1 MENHLIQGDFKM
13 FDTLYN
19 TIDKILP
26 FQRLSHTIMKN
37 AFIAILII
45 TPLFG
50 LLSTM
55 VVSNKMSFFAD
66 SLGHGAFTGIAVG
79 ILLGGIDPMWGATLF
94 SVCFAIA
101 ITIIKNK
108 GTSSTDTIIGVFSS
122 TSIALGLVLMS
133 FSSSLSKFT
142 SYLVGDLL
150 SISKN
155 EIILLIFVFITV
167 IVLWTLIFNKLLVT
181 SLNTSLA
188 NSRGMNT
195 LLIEIIFTCTIAVI
209 VTLTI
214 RWVGLLIIN
223 SLLVLPAAAARNIS
237 KNVRQYHLFSVLIAV
252 FSGITGLIISYYL
265 NTVTGATIVL
275 ISSVIFFITLI
286 IRRKF
291 I

>member
-1 MENHLIQGDFKM
+1 M

-19 TIDKILP
+19 AIDLILP
-26 FQRLSHTIMKN
+26 FQWLSHTFMKN
-37 AFIAILII
+37 AFIAIVII

-94 SVCFAIA
+94 SICFAIA

-122 TSIALGLVLMS
+122 TSIALGLVLIS
-133 FSSSLSKFT
+133 FSSSLSKFS

-150 SISKN
+150 SISQN
-155 EIILLIFVFITV
+155 QIILLIFVFIAI
-167 IVLWTLIFNKLLVT
+167 IVLWSLIFNKLLVT

-209 VTLTI
+209 VTITI

-223 SLLVLPAAAARNIS
+223 SLLLLPAAESRNIS
-237 KNVRQYHLFSVLIAV
+237 RNIRQYHLFSILIAI
-252 FSGITGLIISYYL
+252 FSGIVGLIISYYL

-275 ISSVIFFITLI
+275 VASVIFFITLF

-291 I
+291 L

>member
-1 MENHLIQGDFKM
+1 MI
-13 FDTLYN
+13 DTLYN
-19 TIDKILP
+19 AIDLILP
-26 FQRLSHTIMKN
+26 FQWLSHTFMKN
-37 AFIAILII
+37 AFIAIVII

-94 SVCFAIA
+94 SICFAIA

-133 FSSSLSKFT
+133 FSSSLSKFS

-150 SISKN
+150 SISQN
-155 EIILLIFVFITV
+155 QIILLIFVFIAI
-167 IVLWTLIFNKLLVT
+167 IVLWSLIFNKLLVT

-209 VTLTI
+209 VTITI

-223 SLLVLPAAAARNIS
+223 SLLVLPAAASRNIS
-237 KNVRQYHLFSVLIAV
+237 RNIRQYHLFSILIAI
-252 FSGITGLIISYYL
+252 FSGIVGLIISYYL

-275 ISSVIFFITLI
+275 VASVIFFITLF

-291 I
+291 L

>member
-1 MENHLIQGDFKM
+1 M

-19 TIDKILP
+19 AIDLILP
-26 FQRLSHTIMKN
+26 FQWLSHTFMKN
-37 AFIAILII
+37 AFIAIIII

-94 SVCFAIA
+94 SICFAIA

-133 FSSSLSKFT
+133 FSSSLSKFS

-150 SISKN
+150 SISQNK
-155 EIILLIFVFITV
+155 IILLIFVFIAI
-167 IVLWTLIFNKLLVT
+167 IVLWSLIFNKLLVT

-209 VTLTI
+209 VTITI

-223 SLLVLPAAAARNIS
+223 SLLVLPAAASRNIS
-237 KNVRQYHLFSVLIAV
+237 RNIRQYHLFSILIAI
-252 FSGITGLIISYYL
+252 FSGIVGLIISYYL

-275 ISSVIFFITLI
+275 VASVIFFITLF

-291 I
+291 L

>member
-1 MENHLIQGDFKM
+1 M

-19 TIDKILP
+19 AIDLILP
-26 FQRLSHTIMKN
+26 FQWLSHTFMKN
-37 AFIAILII
+37 AFIAIIII

-79 ILLGGIDPMWGATLF
+79 ILLGGIDPMCGATLF
-94 SVCFAIA
+94 SICFAIA

-133 FSSSLSKFT
+133 FSSSLSKFS

-150 SISKN
+150 SISQN
-155 EIILLIFVFITV
+155 QIILLIFVFIAI
-167 IVLWTLIFNKLLVT
+167 IVLWSLIFNKLLVT

-209 VTLTI
+209 VTITI

-223 SLLVLPAAAARNIS
+223 SLLVLPAAASRNIS
-237 KNVRQYHLFSVLIAV
+237 RNIRQYHLFSILIAI
-252 FSGITGLIISYYL
+252 FSGIVGLIISYYL

-275 ISSVIFFITLI
+275 VASVIFFITLF

-291 I
+291 L

>member
-1 MENHLIQGDFKM
+1 M

-19 TIDKILP
+19 AIDLILP
-26 FQRLSHTIMKN
+26 FQWLSHTFMKN
-37 AFIAILII
+37 AFIAIIII

-79 ILLGGIDPMWGATLF
+79 ILLGGIDPMWDATLF
-94 SVCFAIA
+94 SICFAIA

-133 FSSSLSKFT
+133 FSSSLSKFS

-150 SISKN
+150 SISQN
-155 EIILLIFVFITV
+155 QIILLIFVFIAI
-167 IVLWTLIFNKLLVT
+167 IVLWSLIFNKLLVT

-209 VTLTI
+209 VTITI

-223 SLLVLPAAAARNIS
+223 SLLVLPAAASRNIS
-237 KNVRQYHLFSVLIAV
+237 RNIRQYHLFSILIAI
-252 FSGITGLIISYYL
+252 FSGIVGLIISYYL

-275 ISSVIFFITLI
+275 VASVIFFITLF

-291 I
+291 L

>member
-1 MENHLIQGDFKM
+1 M

-19 TIDKILP
+19 AIDLILP
-26 FQRLSHTIMKN
+26 FQWLSHTFMKN
-37 AFIAILII
+37 AFIAIIII

-94 SVCFAIA
+94 SICFAIA
-101 ITIIKNK
+101 ITIIKHK

-133 FSSSLSKFT
+133 FSSSLSKFS

-150 SISKN
+150 SISQN
-155 EIILLIFVFITV
+155 QIILLIFVFIAI
-167 IVLWTLIFNKLLVT
+167 IVLWSLIFNKLLVT

-209 VTLTI
+209 VTITI

-223 SLLVLPAAAARNIS
+223 SLLVLPAAASRNIS
-237 KNVRQYHLFSVLIAV
+237 RNIRQYHLFSILIAI
-252 FSGITGLIISYYL
+252 FSGIVGLIISYYL

-275 ISSVIFFITLI
+275 VASVIFFITLF

-291 I
+291 L

>member
-1 MENHLIQGDFKM
+1 M

-19 TIDKILP
+19 AIDLILP
-26 FQRLSHTIMKN
+26 FQWLSHT
-37 AFIAILII
+37 FIAIIII

-94 SVCFAIA
+94 SICFAIA

-133 FSSSLSKFT
+133 FSSSLSKFS

-150 SISKN
+150 SISQN
-155 EIILLIFVFITV
+155 QIILLIFVFIAI
-167 IVLWTLIFNKLLVT
+167 IVLWSLIFNKLLVT

-209 VTLTI
+209 VTITI

-223 SLLVLPAAAARNIS
+223 SLLVLPAAASRNIS
-237 KNVRQYHLFSVLIAV
+237 RNIRQYHLFSILIAI
-252 FSGITGLIISYYL
+252 FSGIVGLIISYYL

-275 ISSVIFFITLI
+275 VASVIFFITLF

-291 I
+291 L

>member
-1 MENHLIQGDFKM
+1 M

-19 TIDKILP
+19 AIDLILP
-26 FQRLSHTIMKN
+26 FQWLSHTFMKN
-37 AFIAILII
+37 AFIAIIII

-94 SVCFAIA
+94 SICFAIA

-133 FSSSLSKFT
+133 FSSSLSKFS

-150 SISKN
+150 SISQN
-155 EIILLIFVFITV
+155 QIILLIFVFIDI
-167 IVLWTLIFNKLLVT
+167 IVLWSLIFNKLLVT

-209 VTLTI
+209 VTITI

-223 SLLVLPAAAARNIS
+223 SLLVLPAAASRNIS
-237 KNVRQYHLFSVLIAV
+237 RNIRQYHLFSILIAI
-252 FSGITGLIISYYL
+252 FSGIVGLIISYYL

-275 ISSVIFFITLI
+275 VASVIFFITLF

-291 I
+291 L

>member
-1 MENHLIQGDFKM
+1 M

-19 TIDKILP
+19 AIDLILP
-26 FQRLSHTIMKN
+26 FQWLSHTFMKN
-37 AFIAILII
+37 AFIAIIII

-94 SVCFAIA
+94 SICFAIA

-133 FSSSLSKFT
+133 FSSSLSKFS

-150 SISKN
+150 SISQN
-155 EIILLIFVFITV
+155 QLILLIFVFIAI
-167 IVLWTLIFNKLLVT
+167 IVLWSLIFNKLLVT

-209 VTLTI
+209 VTITI

-223 SLLVLPAAAARNIS
+223 SLLVLPAAASRNIS
-237 KNVRQYHLFSVLIAV
+237 RNIRQYHLFSILIAI
-252 FSGITGLIISYYL
+252 FSGIVGLIISYYL

-275 ISSVIFFITLI
+275 VASVIFFITLF

-291 I
+291 L

>member
-1 MENHLIQGDFKM
+1 M
-13 FDTLYN
+13 FDSLYN
-19 TIDKILP
+19 AIDFLLP
-26 FQRLSHTIMKN
+26 FQWLSHTFMKN

-45 TPLFG
+45 TPLFV

-66 SLGHGAFTGIAVG
+66 SLGHGAFTGIALG
-79 ILLGGIDPMWGATLF
+79 ILLGGMDPMWGATLF

-101 ITIIKNK
+101 ITVIKNK

-122 TSIALGLVLMS
+122 MSIALGLVLMS
-133 FSSSLSKFT
+133 FSSSLSKFS

-150 SISKN
+150 SISQGQ
-155 EIILLIFVFITV
+155 IVLLIFVFIAV
-167 IVLWTLIFNKLLVT
+167 ITLWVLIFNKLLVT

-209 VTLTI
+209 VTITI

-237 KNVRQYHLFSVLIAV
+237 KNVRQYHLFSILIAI
-252 FSGITGLIISYYL
+252 FSGIVGLIISYYL

-275 ISSVIFFITLI
+275 VASVIFFITLLAK
-286 IRRKF
+286 RKF

>member
-1 MENHLIQGDFKM
+1 M
-13 FDTLYN
+13 FDSLYN
-19 TIDKILP
+19 AIDFLLP
-26 FQRLSHTIMKN
+26 FQWLSHTFMKN

-66 SLGHGAFTGIAVG
+66 SLGHGAFTGIALG
-79 ILLGGIDPMWGATLF
+79 ILLGGMDPMWGATLF

-101 ITIIKNK
+101 ITVIKNK

-122 TSIALGLVLMS
+122 MSIALGLVLMS
-133 FSSSLSKFT
+133 FSSSLSKFS

-150 SISKN
+150 SISQGQ
-155 EIILLIFVFITV
+155 IVLLIFVFIAV
-167 IVLWTLIFNKLLVT
+167 ITLWVLIFNKLLVT

-209 VTLTI
+209 VTITI

-237 KNVRQYHLFSVLIAV
+237 KNVRQYHLFSILIAI
-252 FSGITGLIISYYL
+252 FSGIVGLIISYYL
-265 NTVTGATIVL
+265 NTVIGATIVL
-275 ISSVIFFITLI
+275 VASVIFFITLLAK
-286 IRRKF
+286 RKF

>member
-1 MENHLIQGDFKM
+1 MI
-13 FDTLYN
+13 DTLYN
-19 TIDKILP
+19 AIDLILP
-26 FQRLSHTIMKN
+26 FQWLSHTFMKN
-37 AFIAILII
+37 AFIAIIII

-94 SVCFAIA
+94 SICFAIA

-133 FSSSLSKFT
+133 FSSSLSKFS

-150 SISKN
+150 SISQN
-155 EIILLIFVFITV
+155 QIILLIFVFIAI
-167 IVLWTLIFNKLLVT
+167 IVLWSLIFNKLLVT

-209 VTLTI
+209 VTITI

-223 SLLVLPAAAARNIS
+223 SLLVLPAAASRNIS
-237 KNVRQYHLFSVLIAV
+237 RNIRQYHLFSILIAI
-252 FSGITGLIISYYL
+252 FSGIVGLIISYYL

-275 ISSVIFFITLI
+275 VASVIFFITLF

-291 I
+291 L

>member
-1 MENHLIQGDFKM
+1 M

-19 TIDKILP
+19 TIDILLP
-26 FQRLSHTIMKN
+26 FQWLSHTFMKN

-237 KNVRQYHLFSVLIAV
+237 KNIRQYHLFSVLIAV

>member
-1 MENHLIQGDFKM
+1 M
-13 FDTLYN
+13 FDSLYN
-19 TIDKILP
+19 AIDFLLP
-26 FQRLSHTIMKN
+26 FQWLSHTFMKN

-66 SLGHGAFTGIAVG
+66 SLGHGAFTGIALG
-79 ILLGGIDPMWGATLF
+79 ILLGGMDPMWGATLF

-101 ITIIKNK
+101 ITVIKNK

-122 TSIALGLVLMS
+122 MSIALGLVLMS
-133 FSSSLSKFT
+133 FSSSLSKFS

-150 SISKN
+150 SISQGQ
-155 EIILLIFVFITV
+155 IVLLIFVFIAV
-167 IVLWTLIFNKLLVT
+167 ITLWVLIFNKLLVT

-209 VTLTI
+209 VTLTV

-275 ISSVIFFITLI
+275 VSAVIFFITLI

-291 I
+291 V

>member
-1 MENHLIQGDFKM
+1 M
-13 FDTLYN
+13 FDSLYN
-19 TIDKILP
+19 AIDFLLP
-26 FQRLSHTIMKN
+26 FQWLSHTFMKN

-66 SLGHGAFTGIAVG
+66 SLGHGAFTGIALG
-79 ILLGGIDPMWGATLF
+79 ILLGGMDPMWGATLF

-101 ITIIKNK
+101 ITVIKNK
-108 GTSSTDTIIGVFSS
+108 GTSSTDTIIGGFSS
-122 TSIALGLVLMS
+122 MSIALGLVLMS
-133 FSSSLSKFT
+133 FSSSLSKFS

-150 SISKN
+150 SISQGQ
-155 EIILLIFVFITV
+155 IVLLIFVFIAV
-167 IVLWTLIFNKLLVT
+167 ITLWVLIFNKLLVT

-209 VTLTI
+209 VTITI

-237 KNVRQYHLFSVLIAV
+237 KNVRQYHLFSILIAI
-252 FSGITGLIISYYL
+252 FSGIVGLIISYYL

-275 ISSVIFFITLI
+275 VASVIFFITLLAK
-286 IRRKF
+286 RKF

>member
-1 MENHLIQGDFKM
+1 M
-13 FDTLYN
+13 FDALYN
-19 TIDKILP
+19 TIDMLLP
-26 FQRLSHTIMKN
+26 FQWLSHTFMKN

-188 NSRGMNT
+188 NSRGINT

>member
-1 MENHLIQGDFKM
+1 M

-19 TIDKILP
+19 AIDLILP
-26 FQRLSHTIMKN
+26 FQWLSHTFMKN
-37 AFIAILII
+37 AFIAIIII

-94 SVCFAIA
+94 SICFAIA

-133 FSSSLSKFT
+133 FSSSLSKFS

-150 SISKN
+150 SISQN
-155 EIILLIFVFITV
+155 QIILLIFVFIA
-167 IVLWTLIFNKLLVT
+167 IMVLWSLIFNKLLVT

-188 NSRGMNT
+188 NSRCMNT

-209 VTLTI
+209 VTITI

-223 SLLVLPAAAARNIS
+223 SLLVLPAAASRNIS
-237 KNVRQYHLFSVLIAV
+237 RNIRQYHLFSILIAI
-252 FSGITGLIISYYL
+252 FSGIVGLIISYYL

-275 ISSVIFFITLI
+275 VASVIFFITLF

-291 I
+291 L

>member
-1 MENHLIQGDFKM
+1 M
-13 FDTLYN
+13 FDSLYN
-19 TIDKILP
+19 AIDFLLP
-26 FQRLSHTIMKN
+26 FQWLSHTFMKN

-66 SLGHGAFTGIAVG
+66 SLGHGAVTGIALG
-79 ILLGGIDPMWGATLF
+79 ILLGGMDPMWGATLF

-101 ITIIKNK
+101 ITVIKNK

-122 TSIALGLVLMS
+122 MSIALGLVLMS
-133 FSSSLSKFT
+133 FSSSLSKFS

-150 SISKN
+150 SISQGQ
-155 EIILLIFVFITV
+155 IVLLIFVFIAV
-167 IVLWTLIFNKLLVT
+167 ITLWVLIFNKLLVT

-209 VTLTI
+209 VTITI

-237 KNVRQYHLFSVLIAV
+237 KNVRQYHLFSILIAI
-252 FSGITGLIISYYL
+252 FSGIVGLIISYYL

-275 ISSVIFFITLI
+275 VASVIFFITLLAK
-286 IRRKF
+286 RKF

>member
-1 MENHLIQGDFKM
+1 M

-19 TIDKILP
+19 AIDFLLP
-26 FQRLSHTIMKN
+26 FQWLSHTFMKN
-37 AFIAILII
+37 AFIAIILI

-66 SLGHGAFTGIAVG
+66 SLGHGAFTGIALG

-94 SVCFAIA
+94 SICFAIA

-122 TSIALGLVLMS
+122 MSIALGLVLMS
-133 FSSSLSKFT
+133 FSSSLSKFS

-150 SISKN
+150 SISQGQ
-155 EIILLIFVFITV
+155 IVLLIFVFIAV
-167 IVLWTLIFNKLLVT
+167 IALWVLIFNKLLVT

-209 VTLTI
+209 VTITI

-237 KNVRQYHLFSVLIAV
+237 KNVRQYHLFSILIAI
-252 FSGITGLIISYYL
+252 FSGIVGLIISYYL

-275 ISSVIFFITLI
+275 VASVIFFITLI
-286 IRRKF
+286 ARRKF

>member
-1 MENHLIQGDFKM
+1 M

-19 TIDKILP
+19 AIDLILP
-26 FQRLSHTIMKN
+26 FQWLSYTFMKN
-37 AFIAILII
+37 AFIAIVII

-94 SVCFAIA
+94 SICFAIA

-133 FSSSLSKFT
+133 FSSSLSKFS

-150 SISKN
+150 SISQN
-155 EIILLIFVFITV
+155 QIILLIFVFIAI
-167 IVLWTLIFNKLLVT
+167 IVLWSLIFNKLLVT

-209 VTLTI
+209 VTITI

-223 SLLVLPAAAARNIS
+223 SLLVLPAAASRNIS
-237 KNVRQYHLFSVLIAV
+237 RNIRQYHLFSILIAI
-252 FSGITGLIISYYL
+252 FSGIVGLIISYYL

-275 ISSVIFFITLI
+275 VASVIFFITLF

-291 I
+291 L

>member
-1 MENHLIQGDFKM
+1 M

-19 TIDKILP
+19 AIDLILP
-26 FQRLSHTIMKN
+26 FQWLSHTFMKN
-37 AFIAILII
+37 AFIAIIII

-94 SVCFAIA
+94 SICFAIA

-133 FSSSLSKFT
+133 FSSSLSKFS

-150 SISKN
+150 SISQN
-155 EIILLIFVFITV
+155 QIILLIFVFIAI
-167 IVLWTLIFNKLLVT
+167 IVLWSLIFNKLLVT

-188 NSRGMNT
+188 NSRGINT

-209 VTLTI
+209 VTITI

-223 SLLVLPAAAARNIS
+223 SLLVLPAAASRNIS
-237 KNVRQYHLFSVLIAV
+237 RNIRQYHLFSILIAI
-252 FSGITGLIISYYL
+252 FSGIVGLIISYYL

-275 ISSVIFFITLI
+275 VASVIFFITLF

-291 I
+291 L

>member
-1 MENHLIQGDFKM
+1 M
-13 FDTLYN
+13 FDSLYN
-19 TIDKILP
+19 AIDFLLP
-26 FQRLSHTIMKN
+26 FQWLSHTFMKN

-66 SLGHGAFTGIAVG
+66 SLGHGAFTGIALG
-79 ILLGGIDPMWGATLF
+79 ILLGGMDPMWGATLF

-101 ITIIKNK
+101 ITVIKNK

-122 TSIALGLVLMS
+122 MSIALGLVLMS
-133 FSSSLSKFT
+133 FSSSLSKFS

-150 SISKN
+150 SISQGQ
-155 EIILLIFVFITV
+155 IVLLIFVFIAV
-167 IVLWTLIFNKLLVT
+167 ITLWVLIFNKLLVT

-209 VTLTI
+209 VTITI

-237 KNVRQYHLFSVLIAV
+237 KNVRQYHLFSILIAI
-252 FSGITGLIISYYL
+252 FSGIVGLIISYYL

-275 ISSVIFFITLI
+275 VASVIFFITLLAK
-286 IRRKF
+286 RKF

>member
-1 MENHLIQGDFKM
+1 M
-13 FDTLYN
+13 FDSLYN
-19 TIDKILP
+19 AIDFLLP
-26 FQRLSHTIMKN
+26 FQWLSHTFMKN

-66 SLGHGAFTGIAVG
+66 SLGHGAFTGIALG
-79 ILLGGIDPMWGATLF
+79 ILLGGMDPMWGATLF

-101 ITIIKNK
+101 ITVIKNK

-122 TSIALGLVLMS
+122 MSIALGLVLMS
-133 FSSSLSKFT
+133 FSSSLSKFS

-150 SISKN
+150 SISQGQ
-155 EIILLIFVFITV
+155 IVLLIFVFIAV
-167 IVLWTLIFNKLLVT
+167 ITLWVLIFNKLLVT

-209 VTLTI
+209 VTITI

-237 KNVRQYHLFSVLIAV
+237 KNVRQYHLFSILIAI
-252 FSGITGLIISYYL
+252 FSGIVGLIISYYL

-275 ISSVIFFITLI
+275 VASVIFFITLLLNVNLYSI
-286 IRRKF
+286 F
-291 I
+291 MGVLH

>member
-1 MENHLIQGDFKM
+1 M
-13 FDTLYN
+13 FDSLYN
-19 TIDKILP
+19 AIDFLLP
-26 FQRLSHTIMKN
+26 FQWISHTFMKN

-66 SLGHGAFTGIAVG
+66 SLGHGAFTGIALG
-79 ILLGGIDPMWGATLF
+79 ILLGGMDPMWGATLF

-101 ITIIKNK
+101 ITVIKNK

-122 TSIALGLVLMS
+122 MSIALGLVLMS
-133 FSSSLSKFT
+133 FSSSLSKFS

-150 SISKN
+150 SISQGQ
-155 EIILLIFVFITV
+155 IVLLIFVFIAV
-167 IVLWTLIFNKLLVT
+167 ITLWVLIFNKLLVT

-209 VTLTI
+209 VTITI

-237 KNVRQYHLFSVLIAV
+237 KNVRQYHLFSILIAI
-252 FSGITGLIISYYL
+252 FSGIVGLIISYYL

-275 ISSVIFFITLI
+275 VASVIFFITLLAK
-286 IRRKF
+286 RKF

>member
-1 MENHLIQGDFKM
+1 M

-19 TIDKILP
+19 ATDLILP
-26 FQRLSHTIMKN
+26 FQWLSHTFMKN
-37 AFIAILII
+37 AFIAIIII

-94 SVCFAIA
+94 SICFAIA

-133 FSSSLSKFT
+133 FSSSLSKFS

-150 SISKN
+150 SISQN
-155 EIILLIFVFITV
+155 QIILLIFVFIAI
-167 IVLWTLIFNKLLVT
+167 IVLWSLIFNKLLVT

-209 VTLTI
+209 VTITI

-223 SLLVLPAAAARNIS
+223 SLLVLPAAASRNIS
-237 KNVRQYHLFSVLIAV
+237 RNICQYHLFSILIAI
-252 FSGITGLIISYYL
+252 FSGIVGLIISYYL

-275 ISSVIFFITLI
+275 VASVIFFITLF

-291 I
+291 L

>member
-1 MENHLIQGDFKM
+1 M

-19 TIDKILP
+19 AIDFLLP
-26 FQRLSHTIMKN
+26 FQWLSHTFMKN

-79 ILLGGIDPMWGATLF
+79 ILLGGMDPMWGATLF

-133 FSSSLSKFT
+133 FSSSLSKFS

-150 SISKN
+150 SISQG
-155 EIILLIFVFITV
+155 EIVLLIFVFITV
-167 IVLWTLIFNKLLVT
+167 IILWALIFNKLLVT

-237 KNVRQYHLFSVLIAV
+237 KNVRQYHLFSVIIAV

-275 ISSVIFFITLI
+275 VSSTIFFITLI

-291 I
+291 V

>member
-1 MENHLIQGDFKM
+1 M

-19 TIDKILP
+19 AIDLILP
-26 FQRLSHTIMKN
+26 FQWLSHTFMKN
-37 AFIAILII
+37 AFIAIIII

-94 SVCFAIA
+94 SICFAIA

-133 FSSSLSKFT
+133 FSSSLSKFS

-150 SISKN
+150 SISQN
-155 EIILLIFVFITV
+155 QIILLIFVFIAI
-167 IVLWTLIFNKLLVT
+167 IVLWSLIFNKLLVT

-209 VTLTI
+209 VTITI

-237 KNVRQYHLFSVLIAV
+237 RNIRQYHLFSILISI
-252 FSGITGLIISYYL
+252 FSGIVGLIISYYL

-275 ISSVIFFITLI
+275 VASVIFFITLF
-286 IRRKF
+286 IRRKL
-291 I
+291 

>member
-1 MENHLIQGDFKM
+1 M
-13 FDTLYN
+13 FDSLYN
-19 TIDKILP
+19 AIDFLLP
-26 FQRLSHTIMKN
+26 FQWLSHTFMKN

-66 SLGHGAFTGIAVG
+66 SLGHGAFTGIALG
-79 ILLGGIDPMWGATLF
+79 ILLGGMDPMWGATLF

-101 ITIIKNK
+101 ITVIKNK

-122 TSIALGLVLMS
+122 MSIVLGLVLMS
-133 FSSSLSKFT
+133 FSSSLSKFS

-150 SISKN
+150 SISQGQ
-155 EIILLIFVFITV
+155 IVLLIFVFIAV
-167 IVLWTLIFNKLLVT
+167 ITLWVLIFNKLLVT

-209 VTLTI
+209 VTITI

-237 KNVRQYHLFSVLIAV
+237 KNVRQYHLFSILIAI
-252 FSGITGLIISYYL
+252 FSGIVGLIISYYL

-275 ISSVIFFITLI
+275 VASVIFFITLLAK
-286 IRRKF
+286 RKF